1 LLHGKIYPEVYD
13 KACKITSHAQ
23 TLHTKLTAALQ
34 KTEDFEEKL
43 ANMLT
48 LLTDV
53 VGMLRDNEGNT
64 DARLGFEIDNPP
76 MDTESDE
83 SEE

>member
-1 LLHGKIYPEVYD
+1 M
-13 KACKITSHAQ
+13 SHAQ
-23 TLHTKLTAALQ
+23 TLHTKLMAASQ

-48 LLTDV
+48 LLTDM
-53 VGMLRDNEGNT
+53 VGMLRDNEGNN